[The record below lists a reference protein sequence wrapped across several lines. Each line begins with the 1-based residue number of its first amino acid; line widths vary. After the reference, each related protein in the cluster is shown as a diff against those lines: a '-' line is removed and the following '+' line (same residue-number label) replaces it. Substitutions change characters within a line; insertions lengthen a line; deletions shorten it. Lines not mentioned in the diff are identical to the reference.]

1 MPVSTTT
8 ESPVI
13 YLRMP
18 NWVGDC
24 LMCLPILHALLQQ
37 RARIVVCARPWA
49 KNLLS
54 AYAPQLEGIVVM
66 EGKTVADATRVR
78 QFRQQHS
85 HSTAYGLI
93 LPDSLSS
100 ALVFKLAGLR
110 SAGYRD
116 EGRAIL
122 LKWPEKKPETPM
134 HAVEFWYYLA
144 HRACQQW
151 QISLPEQ
158 PSTTLALQLRPEAE
172 ALCLQKMRESGL
184 ESGRF
189 VLLAPTAKGIHKGQI
204 KTWASYEQLY
214 AALEP
219 LGLPIIMCPPA
230 NEVDA
235 AHQQAPT
242 IPILP
247 ALPLD
252 SFAALCQHAAL
263 VVCND
268 SGVSHLA
275 AAVGAQQLSLFGVT
289 SPSRTGPWSPVAHS
303 LGEQGKWP
311 TLEEVVQASQALLNA
326 HEKVVV

>member
-1 MPVSTTT
+1 
-8 ESPVI
+8 
-13 YLRMP
+13 
-18 NWVGDC
+18 
-24 LMCLPILHALLQQ
+24 MCLPILHALLQQ
-37 RARIVVCARPWA
+37 QAKVVVCARPWA

-54 AYAPQLEGIVVM
+54 AYAPQLEGLITI
-66 EGKTVADATRVR
+66 EGKTFQDAKRVR
-78 QFRQQHS
+78 QFRQQHGH
-85 HSTAYGLI
+85 HSAYGLI

-100 ALVFKLAGLR
+100 ALVFKLAGLA

-116 EGRAIL
+116 EGRAIF
-122 LKWPEKKPETPM
+122 LKWPEHKPETPL

-144 HRACQQW
+144 RQACLHW
-151 QISLPEQ
+151 GISLADQ
-158 PSTTLALQLRPEAE
+158 PPQTLDLQLRPEAV
-172 ALCLQKMRESGL
+172 AQCLSSMKAAGL
-184 ESGRF
+184 ASGRF

-204 KTWASYEQLY
+204 KTWASYAELHD
-214 AALEP
+214 ALLP
-219 LGLPIIMCPPA
+219 LGLPIVMCPPA
-230 NEVDA
+230 NEAEA

-289 SPSRTGPWSPVAHS
+289 SPSRTGPWSPVAHH

-311 TLEEVVQASQALLNA
+311 TLDEVVQSSQALLNA
-326 HEKVVV
+326 HENVVV